1 MISTRLY
8 TCRAKA
14 HIFRPHLFTIPFL
27 LAAWLVIPLSARAT
41 MQEVDARQTVVV
53 ANKNVPE
60 SIELAR
66 YYMAARGIPTNHL
79 CALDLPTGDTMARW
93 YYESKLRDPL
103 LEFLRNRK
111 LIEQIKRDDATAGG
125 EGSWQTVKHQVRYLV
140 SMYGVPLRIAD
151 SRPYLLTRIAR
162 FVEEPMQHDRASVDS
177 ELACLLWDSYEING
191 GQPNPYYNMV
201 AWNRNERSPRPVMM
215 AARLD
220 GPEPS
225 IVKRMIDDTLQAE
238 KNGLHGRA
246 YVDMRN
252 IRDADYAIG
261 DFWLKE
267 LAERLSRAGFDVVLD
282 RQEAL
287 LPEHFPMDDAAI
299 YLGWYTEH
307 ASGPMMRK
315 GFAFRPGAI
324 AYHLHS
330 TSAKT
335 LRSKSNYW
343 AGPLLAAG
351 AAAVMGAVDEPYLNF
366 TPDLQ
371 IFTDRICT
379 GYSLGESAYFSMRVV
394 SWQITLVGDPL
405 YRPFSVGLED
415 RIKQLDA
422 ANNADVEW
430 EHVRRMNFFL
440 NQQQINVA
448 LTYGREMLRQR
459 ESLVI
464 REKMADLFAKN
475 ELWDE
480 ALREYLDVVSKTE
493 RDATAIRVGQ
503 RAILLLRLL
512 NRPEIADK
520 KEAEI
525 RARWPDSPLLPFLET
540 AKP

>member
-1 MISTRLY
+1 MISKRIHTS
-8 TCRAKA
+8 RAKGRA
-14 HIFRPHLFTIPFL
+14 FRPHFISSPLL
-27 LAAWLVIPLSARAT
+27 LAVWLAMPLSARAT
-41 MQEVDARQTVVV
+41 MQEVDARQTVVI
-53 ANKNVPE
+53 ANRNVPE

-79 CALDLPTGDTMARW
+79 CELDLPAGETMARW

-111 LIEQIKRDDATAGG
+111 LIEQIKRDDANAGG
-125 EGSWQTVKHQVRYLV
+125 EGSWRTVKHQIRYLV

-151 SRPYLLTRIAR
+151 SRPYVLTRIAR

-177 ELACLLWDSYEING
+177 ELACLLWDSYEIKG
-191 GQPNPYYNMV
+191 GQSNPYYNLV
-201 AWNRNERSPRPVMM
+201 TWNRNERSQRPVMM

-225 IVKRMIDDTLQAE
+225 VVKRMIDDALLAE
-238 KNGLHGRA
+238 KNGLHGRG

-261 DFWLKE
+261 DFWFKE
-267 LAERLSRAGFDVVLD
+267 AAERLSRAGFDVVLD

-287 LPEHFPMDDAAI
+287 LPELFPMEDAAI
-299 YLGWYTEH
+299 YLGWYAEN
-307 ASGPMMRK
+307 AAGPMMRK
-315 GFAFRPGAI
+315 GFSFRPGAI

-330 TSAKT
+330 SSAKT
-335 LRSKSNYW
+335 LRSKKDYW

-366 TPDLQ
+366 TPDIQ
-371 IFTDRICT
+371 IFADRICT
-379 GYSLGESAYFSMRVV
+379 GYSLGESAYFSMRMV
-394 SWQITLVGDPL
+394 SWQITIVGDPL
-405 YRPFSVGLED
+405 YRPFSVGLDD

-440 NQQQINVA
+440 AQQQLNVA
-448 LTYGREMLRQR
+448 LNYGREILRQR

-464 REKMADLFAKN
+464 REKLADLFAKN

-493 RDATAIRVGQ
+493 SDVTAIRVGQ

-525 RARWPDSPLLPFLET
+525 KSRWPDSLLLPFLEN
-540 AKP
+540 ARP